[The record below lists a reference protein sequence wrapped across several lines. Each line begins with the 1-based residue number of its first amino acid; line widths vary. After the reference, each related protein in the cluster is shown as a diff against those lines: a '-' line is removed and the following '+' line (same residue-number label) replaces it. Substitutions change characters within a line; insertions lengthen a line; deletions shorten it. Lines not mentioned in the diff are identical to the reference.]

1 MISLE
6 EAIMTVLKIIEV
18 IGCSPEGWDEAAA
31 EALKRACKTV
41 KHVQEM
47 EVVRMSAEIEEGEIT
62 NYKTTVKISFEVE
75 EK

>member
-1 MISLE
+1 MS
-6 EAIMTVLKIIEV
+6 VLKIIEV
-18 IGCSPEGWDEAAA
+18 VGCSPDGWDEAAA

-41 KHVQEM
+41 KHILAM
-47 EVVRMSAEIEEGEIT
+47 EVTGMSADIKDGEIK

>member
-1 MISLE
+1 
-6 EAIMTVLKIIEV
+6 MTVLKIIEV
-18 IGCSPEGWDEAAA
+18 IGCSPEGWDEAGA

-41 KHVQEM
+41 KHIQAM
-47 EVVRMSAEIEEGEIT
+47 EVTGMSADIKDGGII